1 MQKEEGRA
9 QPHVYHSVAGPEHT
23 PARPL
28 FTSLPGGAVSHMLQ
42 VRTTA
47 GGRLGERWAGRQES

>member
-1 MQKEEGRA
+1 MFTA
-9 QPHVYHSVAGPEHT
+9 LWPALST

-47 GGRLGERWAGRQES
+47 GGRPGERWAGRQES